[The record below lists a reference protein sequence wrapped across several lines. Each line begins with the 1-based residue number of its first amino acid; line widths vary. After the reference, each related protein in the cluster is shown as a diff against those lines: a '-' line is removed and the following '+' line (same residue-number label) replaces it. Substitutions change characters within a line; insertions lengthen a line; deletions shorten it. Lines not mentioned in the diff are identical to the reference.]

1 MKNRGKLTYVFLALV
16 MIASLVAF
24 CYFALPLIETARAD
38 LPSIILL
45 VLSISIA
52 VVSLALII
60 GIAINNHQRT
70 IEVSLKNRLSMW
82 NSISYKVK
90 KAGEIA
96 FNNLPIGI
104 IIISSKKKILWS
116 NNEAK
121 DIFKSPLENIDLK
134 NISKELDIELNDKE
148 EFIITIYGE
157 IYQIKYVKENN
168 IIYLT
173 KQTDFVNLQTLYD
186 NRICTLGYI
195 NIDNFEEA
203 LSEFDVQER
212 AEYSGK
218 IIGMIAKWFEKYGAY
233 VRAFTDNRYLLI
245 MDKEQLDA
253 MMATSF
259 PLLDDIKTI
268 MHNGRALRITLSIGI
283 CCADK
288 PIMEVSE
295 EALDLLDLSLNRG
308 GDQVAVKVNDKTTF
322 YGAKQEA
329 IPKDNKVDIRIKS
342 EELQD
347 LFISSSNIFVMAHK
361 NTDTDGFGASLGL
374 YKMAKALGK
383 EAYIVQ
389 DTVDATVA
397 KIVENIHSE
406 YVELK
411 NDIITPKKAISLS
424 NDKSLLMIVDF
435 QTIYQSPD
443 NGTELGSP
451 NERIIKRFKN
461 IAIIDHH
468 RKGAGAIENSKFYYS
483 KTYSSSSVE
492 IILELLEFWKKPVD
506 FSPVEATWLLLGII
520 VDTNNFIYRANA
532 KTFEVSSIL
541 KRFGADMTVAQR
553 YLKED
558 IEEIRNRNMF
568 TNNIR
573 FYKDIVAISC
583 ANDNKKYERAEIA
596 KISDG
601 MLDIENVEL
610 GITIAYLEDN
620 LVGLSARSLGLVNA
634 QTIMEKLGGGGHL
647 NNAAAQVKNSTI
659 EQVYERLIEV
669 IDSAIEESKSQKV
682 VFLKDI
688 RGRGKKFEIKD
699 LDNELATRLLEDGS
713 VIIASPENIKTVE
726 NIKNKDE
733 IEEEKKIN
741 DLLKIKEL
749 LESKPLRFSTKVE
762 DGEVKDAVTDKQIK
776 ELIYKEF
783 DIKIDNKKLEM
794 AEPIKGLGTFV
805 IPVSFDKGVTANVT
819 LYITEE

>member
-1 MKNRGKLTYVFLALV
+1 MKKKGILSYIILSIIMVLAL
-16 MIASLVAF
+16 LGF
-24 CYFALPLIETARAD
+24 CYFGYPLLDANHSD
-38 LPSIILL
+38 IISSLL
-45 VLSISIA
+45 AVVTISVF
-52 VVSLALII
+52 VVSLSILI
-60 GIAINNHQRT
+60 GLLINNKQRK
-70 IEVSLKNRLSMW
+70 IENSLKQRLSMW
-82 NSISYKVK
+82 NTISYKVK

-104 IIISSKKKILWS
+104 IIISPKRKILWS

-134 NISKELDIELNDKE
+134 NISKELDNELDDNE

-157 IYQIKYVKENN
+157 IYQCKYIKENN

-173 KQTDFVNLQTLYD
+173 KQTDYVNLQTLYN
-186 NRICTLGYI
+186 NRVCTLGYI

-245 MDKEQLDA
+245 MDRQQLEQ
-253 MMATSF
+253 MMETSF

-308 GDQVAVKVNDKTTF
+308 GDQVAVKLNDKTTF

-347 LFISSSNIFVMAHK
+347 LFLHSSNIFVMAHK

-383 EAYIVQ
+383 QVYIVQ
-389 DTVDATVA
+389 DTVDTTVT
-397 KIVENIHSE
+397 KIMENIHSE

-443 NGTELGSP
+443 NDTELGSP
-451 NERIIKRFKN
+451 NERIVKKFKN

-468 RKGAGAIENSKFYYS
+468 RKGAGAIENSQFYYS
-483 KTYSSSSVE
+483 KTYASSSVE
-492 IILELLEFWKKPVD
+492 IILELLEFWRKPVD

-520 VDTNNFIYRANA
+520 VDTNNFIYRSNA

-541 KRFGADMTVAQR
+541 KKFGADMTVAQR
-553 YLKED
+553 YLKEGID
-558 IEEIRNRNMF
+558 EIRNRNMF

-647 NNAAAQVKNSTI
+647 NNAAAQVRNSTI
-659 EQVYERLIEV
+659 EQVYERLLKV

-682 VFLKDI
+682 IFQRDV
-688 RGRGKKFEIKD
+688 RGRGKKFYIKE
-699 LDNELATRLLEDGS
+699 LENELATRLIEDGS
-713 VIIASPENIKTVE
+713 VIIASPENIKMME
-726 NIKNKDE
+726 NMKNKAEIDE
-733 IEEEKKIN
+733 TNKIN
-741 DLLKIKEL
+741 ELLKIKEL
-749 LESKPLRFSTKVE
+749 LESKPLKISTKVE
-762 DGEVKDAVTDKQIK
+762 NGKVKNAVTDK
-776 ELIYKEF
+776 
-783 DIKIDNKKLEM
+783 
-794 AEPIKGLGTFV
+794 
-805 IPVSFDKGVTANVT
+805 
-819 LYITEE
+819 

>member
-1 MKNRGKLTYVFLALV
+1 MKNRGKLTYVFLSLV
-16 MIASLVAF
+16 MVASLVAF
-24 CYFALPLIETARAD
+24 CYFALPFIETARAN

-104 IIISSKKKILWS
+104 VIISPKRKILWS

-121 DIFKSPLENIDLK
+121 VIFDSPLENIDLK
-134 NISKELDIELNDKE
+134 NISKELDLELNDKE
-148 EFIITIYGE
+148 DFIITIYGE
-157 IYQIKYVKENN
+157 IYQVKYVKENN

-173 KQTDFVNLQTLYD
+173 KQTDYVNLQTLYT

-245 MDKEQLDA
+245 MDRSQLEA

-283 CCADK
+283 CCDDK
-288 PIMEVSE
+288 PIMEISE

-308 GDQVAVKVNDKTTF
+308 GDQVAVKLDGKTSF

-347 LFISSSNIFVMAHK
+347 LFLSSSNIFVIAHK
-361 NTDTDGFGASLGL
+361 NTDTDGFGASFGL

-389 DTVDATVA
+389 DTVDATVT
-397 KIVENIHSE
+397 KIMENIYSE

-411 NDIITPKKAISLS
+411 DAIITPKKAISLS

-435 QTIYQSPD
+435 QTVYQSPEE
-443 NGTELGSP
+443 GAELGAP
-451 NERIIKRFKN
+451 NERIVKKFKN

-468 RKGAGAIENSKFYYS
+468 RKGAGAIENHKFYYS

-492 IILELLEFWKKPVD
+492 IILELLEFWRKPVD

-541 KRFGADMTVAQR
+541 KKYGADMTEAQR
-553 YLKED
+553 YLKEG

-583 ANDNKKYERAEIA
+583 ANDNKKYERSEIA

-610 GITIAYLEDN
+610 GITIAYLEEN

-647 NNAAAQVKNSTI
+647 NNAAAQVKNTTI
-659 EQVYERLIEV
+659 EEVYERLIKV
-669 IDSAIEESKSQKV
+669 IDSTIEESKTQKV

-688 RGRGKKFEIKD
+688 RGRGKKFELKD
-699 LDNELATRLLEDGS
+699 LENDLATRLLEDGS
-713 VIIASPENIKTVE
+713 VVVASPENIKMVE
-726 NIKNKDE
+726 NMKNKDE
-733 IEEEKKIN
+733 IEEQNKLNAI
-741 DLLKIKEL
+741 LAIKEI
-749 LESKPLRFSTKVE
+749 LESKPLRISTKVE
-762 DGEVKDAVTDKQIK
+762 NGEVKNAVTDRQIK
-776 ELIYKEF
+776 ELINKEF
-783 DIKIDNKKLEM
+783 DIKVENKKIEM

>member
-1 MKNRGKLTYVFLALV
+1 MKNKGNFRYVLLV
-16 MIASLVAF
+16 LIMIASLVSF
-24 CYFALPLIETARAD
+24 VYFALPFVETSRAN
-38 LPSIILL
+38 LTSIVLAILSII
-45 VLSISIA
+45 VA

-60 GIAINNHQRT
+60 GIAINNRQRT

-90 KAGEIA
+90 KAGEVA

-104 IIISSKKKILWS
+104 VIISPKRKILWS

-121 DIFKSPLENIDLK
+121 SLFRSSLENIDLK
-134 NISKELDIELNDKE
+134 NISEELERELKDKD

-157 IYQIKYVKENN
+157 IYLVKFVRENN

-173 KQTDFVNLQTLYD
+173 KQTDFVNLQTLYQ

-245 MDKEQLDA
+245 MDRSQLET

-268 MHNGRALRITLSIGI
+268 MHNGRALRVTLSIGI

-308 GDQVAVKVNDKTTF
+308 GDQVAVKVDNETTF

-347 LFISSSNIFVMAHK
+347 LFLQSSNIFVIAHK

-389 DTVDATVA
+389 DTVDATVT
-397 KIVENIHSE
+397 KIMENIHSE

-411 NDIITPKKAISLS
+411 NDIISPKKAISLS

-435 QTIYQSPD
+435 QTVYQSPD
-443 NGTELGSP
+443 NGAELGAP
-451 NERIIKRFKN
+451 NERIVKKFKN

-468 RKGAGAIENSKFYYS
+468 RKGAGAIENYKFYYS
-483 KTYSSSSVE
+483 KTYASSSVE

-541 KRFGADMTVAQR
+541 KKYGADMTVAQR
-553 YLKED
+553 YLKEG

-573 FYKDIVAISC
+573 FYKEIVAISC

-610 GITIAYLEDN
+610 GITIAYLEEN

-647 NNAAAQVKNSTI
+647 NNAAAQVKNATI
-659 EQVYERLIEV
+659 EEVYERLIKV
-669 IDSAIEESKSQKV
+669 IDDAIEESKTQKV

-688 RGRGKKFEIKD
+688 RGRGKKFEIKEF
-699 LDNELATRLLEDGS
+699 DNELATRLIEDGA
-713 VIIASPENIKTVE
+713 VVVASPENIKMVE
-726 NIKNKDE
+726 NLKNKDE
-733 IEEEKKIN
+733 IEEQNKLNEI
-741 DLLKIKEL
+741 LKLKEI
-749 LESKPLRFSTKVE
+749 LESKPLSISTKVE
-762 DGEVKDAVTDKQIK
+762 NGEVKNAVTDKQIK

-794 AEPIKGLGTFV
+794 AEPIKGLGTFT

>member
-1 MKNRGKLTYVFLALV
+1 MKNRGKLSYVLLVLV
-16 MIASLVAF
+16 MIASLAAF
-24 CYFALPLIETARAD
+24 TYFALPLIETSRAN
-38 LPSIILL
+38 LTSIFLV
-45 VLSISIA
+45 VLSIIIA

-60 GIAINNHQRT
+60 GIAINNRQRT

-82 NSISYKVK
+82 NTISYKVK

-104 IIISSKKKILWS
+104 IIISPKRKILWS

-134 NISKELDIELNDKE
+134 NISKELDNELDDNE

-157 IYQIKYVKENN
+157 IYQCKYIKENN

-173 KQTDFVNLQTLYD
+173 KQTDYVNLQTLYN
-186 NRICTLGYI
+186 NRVCTLGYI

-245 MDKEQLDA
+245 MDRQQLEQ
-253 MMATSF
+253 MMETSF

-308 GDQVAVKVNDKTTF
+308 GDQVAVKLNDKTTF

-347 LFISSSNIFVMAHK
+347 LFLHSSNIFVMAHK

-383 EAYIVQ
+383 QVYIVQ
-389 DTVDATVA
+389 DTVDTTVT
-397 KIVENIHSE
+397 KIMENIHSE

-443 NGTELGSP
+443 NDTELGSP
-451 NERIIKRFKN
+451 NERIVKKFKN

-468 RKGAGAIENSKFYYS
+468 RKGAGAIENSQFYYS
-483 KTYSSSSVE
+483 KTYASSSVE
-492 IILELLEFWKKPVD
+492 IILELLEFWRKPVD

-520 VDTNNFIYRANA
+520 VDTNNFIYRSNA

-541 KRFGADMTVAQR
+541 KKFGADMTVAQR
-553 YLKED
+553 YLKEGID
-558 IEEIRNRNMF
+558 EIRNRNMF

-647 NNAAAQVKNSTI
+647 NNAAAQVRNSTI
-659 EQVYERLIEV
+659 EQVYERLLKV

-682 VFLKDI
+682 IFQRDV
-688 RGRGKKFEIKD
+688 RGRGKKFDIKE
-699 LDNELATRLLEDGS
+699 LENELATRLIEDGS
-713 VIIASPENIKTVE
+713 VIIASPENIKMME
-726 NIKNKDE
+726 NMKNKAEIDE
-733 IEEEKKIN
+733 TNKIN
-741 DLLKIKEL
+741 ELLKIKEL
-749 LESKPLRFSTKVE
+749 LESKPLKISTKVE
-762 DGEVKDAVTDKQIK
+762 NGKVKNAVTDKQIK
-776 ELIYKEF
+776 ELIHKEF
-783 DIKIDNKKLEM
+783 DVKVENKKLEM